1 MAQVEEPESGEV
13 GEGRVRDAHDVV
25 PREGEFPQSP
35 GPLEDR
41 RVDDLNLQK
50 FIKSRISVKYHKL
63 LDDC

>member
-1 MAQVEEPESGEV
+1 MAQVEELESGEV

-41 RVDDLNLQK
+41 RVDDLNLK
-50 FIKSRISVKYHKL
+50 KIMTFRISVKYQHIIG
-63 LDDC
+63 

>member
-1 MAQVEEPESGEV
+1 MAQVEELESGEV
-13 GEGRVRDAHDVV
+13 GEGRIRDAHDVV

-50 FIKSRISVKYHKL
+50 VITVLDFCKISHIIG
-63 LDDC
+63 

>member
-1 MAQVEEPESGEV
+1 MAQVEELESGEV
-13 GEGRVRDAHDVV
+13 GEGRIRDAHDVV

-50 FIKSRISVKYHKL
+50 FITVLDLCKISHNIG
-63 LDDC
+63 

>member
-1 MAQVEEPESGEV
+1 MAQVEELESGEV
-13 GEGRVRDAHDVV
+13 GEGRIRDAHDVV

-50 FIKSRISVKYHKL
+50 VITVLYFCKISHIIG
-63 LDDC
+63 